1 MDPSWFIRLAR
12 IARNPPR
19 GRRAWIVLGVVAA
32 VALLGLLDWLE
43 LWPESLT
50 PQRLRP

>member
-12 IARNPPR
+12 LARNPPR

-32 VALLGLLDWLE
+32 VAALGLLDAAG
-43 LWPESLT
+43 LWPDGLT